1 MKSTLTLLSILST
14 FFLTWMTLAF
24 LVWLFYDDTFK
35 EVVKYDGV
43 IAFALFLNI
52 FTCSIVG
59 TDVYEYLTENQ

>member
-35 EVVKYDGV
+35 EVVKYNGV
-43 IAFALFLNI
+43 VAFALFLNI

>member
-43 IAFALFLNI
+43 VAFALFLNI
-52 FTCSIVG
+52 FTCSFVG
-59 TDVYEYLTENQ
+59 MDVYDYLTENQ

>member
-43 IAFALFLNI
+43 VAFALFLNI